1 MFATKLS
8 CYMFTQSERK
18 MLALKEQSAEK
29 EYNFYQE
36 QLKQSKDRYSIL
48 MQRIEQY
55 TT

>member
-1 MFATKLS
+1 
-8 CYMFTQSERK
+8 

-55 TT
+55 TTIHNIDL